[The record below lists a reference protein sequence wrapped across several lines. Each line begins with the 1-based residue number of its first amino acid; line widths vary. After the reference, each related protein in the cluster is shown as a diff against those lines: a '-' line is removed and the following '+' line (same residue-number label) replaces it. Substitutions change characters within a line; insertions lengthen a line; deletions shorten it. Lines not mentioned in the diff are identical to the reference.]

1 MLVAAFI
8 IWFVLDYTENELNS
22 IQQVL
27 NHRYKAEIEIFLAD
41 CEVQLDKEKDEIVE
55 RPAVYWRALDCNFVV
70 VKMDQDKFEGRYF
83 YQPSEHFSDAQQEY
97 SDVANCVTAL
107 LRNQADQYKEV
118 KGVTSGLT
126 GADLN

>member
-1 MLVAAFI
+1 MLAAASI
-8 IWFVLDYTENELNS
+8 IWFVLDYTENELDS

-27 NHRYKAEIEIFLAD
+27 NHRYKTEIEIFLAD

-70 VKMDQDKFEGRYF
+70 VKMDENRFEGRYF
-83 YQPSEHFSDAQQEY
+83 YQPSEHFTNAQQEY
-97 SDVANCVTAL
+97 SDVVNCVTAL
-107 LRNQADQYKEV
+107 LRSQADQSKEV

-126 GADLN
+126 GAELN